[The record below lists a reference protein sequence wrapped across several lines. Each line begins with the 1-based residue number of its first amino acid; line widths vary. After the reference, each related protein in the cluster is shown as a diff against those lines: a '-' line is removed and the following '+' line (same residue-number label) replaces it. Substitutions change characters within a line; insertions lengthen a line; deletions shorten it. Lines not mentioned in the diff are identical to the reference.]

1 MLKIFEYAR
10 EMIEQEVKEEG
21 RQEGRQ
27 EGREEGEIKGK
38 IEIYQE
44 LSDKGLLPK
53 ELAKQEIAKLKER
66 LEKLNH
72 LEKAA

>member
-21 RQEGRQ
+21 RE
-27 EGREEGEIKGK
+27 EGREE
-38 IEIYQE
+38 
-44 LSDKGLLPK
+44 GLLPK